1 MKYRITKKIKDIINK
16 LKKKHLIFMF
26 NPFVQNN
33 KSARTTS
40 ILNNPFKL

>member
-1 MKYRITKKIKDIINK
+1 MKYRITKKIKDITNK
-16 LKKKHLIFMF
+16 LKKHLIFMF

-33 KSARTTS
+33 EPTRLAS